1 MKNVAALYVDPKG
14 AYAGLS
20 GVQLWDEARDAR
32 NYPGTSPVIA
42 HPPCSR
48 WCQLAG
54 IVEKRYGYKRGD
66 DGGCFA
72 AALNSVRTFG
82 GVLEH
87 PAFTY
92 AWKAFD
98 LPRPPIDGGWLRTL
112 DGGYVAH
119 VEQGHYGHPARKAT
133 WLYAF
138 GVRDLP
144 RLQWGPSRAA
154 AVVSWCKNHGG
165 GNGPRVG
172 KKAASTTPT
181 AFRDVLI
188 SIARSAWRDT

>member
-1 MKNVAALYVDPKG
+1 MKKIAALYVDPIG
-14 AYAGLS
+14 AYAGVP
-20 GVQLWDEARDAR
+20 GVELWDETRDAR
-32 NYPGTSPVIA
+32 SYPGTSPVVA

-72 AALNSVRTFG
+72 AALASVRTYG

-87 PAFTY
+87 PAFTH
-92 AWKAFD
+92 AWRAFD
-98 LPRPPIDGGWLRTL
+98 LPRPPITGGWLRTF

-133 WLYAF
+133 WLYVY
-138 GVRDLP
+138 GVCRLP
-144 RLQWGPSRAA
+144 SLQWGPSKAT

-165 GNGPRVG
+165 GNGPRIG
-172 KKAASTTPT
+172 KKTASATPP
-181 AFRDVLI
+181 AFRDILLL
-188 SIARSAWRDT
+188 IARGAA